1 MRSNRP
7 SLQIGD
13 GMSKEMRK
21 KVIGYVGTRDLPTVR
36 EQDILS
42 LDVIN
47 IAFAGLEDG
56 RVVWP
61 GCEESRDALRRIRR
75 VHPAIKLVLSVGGWG
90 ADGFSQAA
98 ASQAGRERLAVSAA
112 EIAEEYGLDGIDID
126 WEYPGTSI
134 AGIAACR
141 EDKQN
146 FTLLLRQLRETL
158 DDAGP
163 GRMLTIA
170 AGGDTYFTLQTD
182 IPEICRYLDYVMLM
196 TYDLQGGFQTVT
208 GHHAALYQGRN
219 NLIDASVD
227 KAVRVFGEAG
237 LPAEKMVVGVP
248 FYSRQWDRVKGGGDG
263 LGQEAETIGHYG
275 PDYGSLADYIGL
287 ADRGNPEDDIQQHAA
302 YRRYWDAEAGVP
314 YLFDGSTFI
323 SYEDQQSLAGKI
335 AYIRERDLLGIMFWE
350 YRSDPTGTL
359 IPFIRKEMDK
369 GTEEGEVSL
378 CCLLNCKNSH

>member
-1 MRSNRP
+1 
-7 SLQIGD
+7 
-13 GMSKEMRK
+13 MSKEMRK

>member
-1 MRSNRP
+1 
-7 SLQIGD
+7 
-13 GMSKEMRK
+13 MSREMRK
-21 KVIGYVGTRDLPTVR
+21 KIIGYVGTRDLSTVR

-42 LDVIN
+42 LDIIN

-61 GCEESRDALRRIRR
+61 GSEDSRDALQRIRR
-75 VHPAIKLVLSVGGWG
+75 VHPGIKLVLSVGGWG

-98 ASQAGRERLAVSAA
+98 ASQAGRELLAVSAA
-112 EIAEEYGLDGIDID
+112 ELAEEYGLDGIDID
-126 WEYPGTSI
+126 WEYPGTSL
-134 AGIAACR
+134 AGIAACLD
-141 EDKQN
+141 DKEN

-158 DDAGP
+158 DASAP
-163 GRMLTIA
+163 GRLLTIA

-182 IPEICRYLDYVMLM
+182 IAEICPYLDYIMLM

-208 GHHAALYQGRN
+208 GHHAALYQGRT
-219 NLIDASVD
+219 NLMDACVN
-227 KAVRVFGEAG
+227 KAVRVFSEAG

-275 PDYGSLADYIGL
+275 PDYGSLVDYIAKSDG
-287 ADRGNPEDDIQQHAA
+287 DNSGEHAA
-302 YRRYWDAEAGVP
+302 YRRYWDEEAGVP

-335 AYIRERDLLGIMFWE
+335 SYIRERDLAGIMFWE
-350 YRSDPTGTL
+350 YRSDSTGTL
-359 IPFIRKEMDK
+359 IPFIREELDK
-369 GTEEGEVSL
+369 
-378 CCLLNCKNSH
+378 

>member
-1 MRSNRP
+1 
-7 SLQIGD
+7 
-13 GMSKEMRK
+13 MSKEMRK

-287 ADRGNPEDDIQQHAA
+287 ADRGNPEDDIQQHDA